1 MSEKSDSDAD
11 EGFLDGD
18 IVDNIFNQ
26 KDSNAHLEMD
36 FESATKYVRGMA
48 GSAKQEDLLFFYGR
62 YKQATVG
69 PCDAPKP
76 SFYQITEKS
85 KWNAWNELGN
95 KSRVEAQLEYI
106 QKLSELE
113 PEWLQTKISE
123 PGERGWVSVSLP
135 TRDLV
140 AAGEETVWDDVQSGN
155 FEKLKL
161 LAGPLTQYRDEN
173 GLTLLHWATD
183 RGHLEIVKMLLDRE
197 SELLNLQENDGQTCL
212 HYAAS
217 NEHQEI
223 VNYLLSRGADAE
235 VCDND
240 GLKACNDD
248 TDPVIAQLFRL
259 KVE

>member
-1 MSEKSDSDAD
+1 MSENSDSEAD

-48 GSAKQEDLLFFYGR
+48 GSANQEDLLFFYGR

-76 SFYQITEKS
+76 SFYQMKEKS

-95 KSRVEAQLEYI
+95 KSRVDAQLEYI
-106 QKLSELE
+106 QRLSELA
-113 PEWLQTKISE
+113 PEWQQTKISE

-135 TRDLV
+135 SRDQESAV
-140 AAGEETVWDDVQSGN
+140 EKNMWDYVQAGNISM
-155 FEKLKL
+155 LKM
-161 LAGPLTQYRDEN
+161 LAEPLTQYRDEN

-183 RGHLEIVKMLLDRE
+183 RGHLDVVKMLLDRD
-197 SELLNLQENDGQTCL
+197 SELLNLQENDGQTSL

-217 NEHQEI
+217 NEHQDI
-223 VNYLLSRGADAE
+223 VKYLLSKGADAE
-235 VCDND
+235 ICDNE

-248 TDPVIAQLFRL
+248 TDPVIVELFRL